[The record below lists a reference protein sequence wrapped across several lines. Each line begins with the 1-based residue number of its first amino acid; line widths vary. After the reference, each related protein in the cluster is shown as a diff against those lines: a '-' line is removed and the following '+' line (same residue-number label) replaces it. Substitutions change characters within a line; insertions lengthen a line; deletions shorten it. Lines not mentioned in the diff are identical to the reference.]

1 MSKKVRIGCASGFY
15 GDSQL
20 AAKQLVEKGNI
31 DYLVFDYLAE
41 VTMAIL
47 ARAKAKDENLGY
59 AVDFVSITLKNI
71 LKTCAEKGIKIVANA
86 GGVNVPACIA
96 AIENLCEQQG
106 VQLKVA
112 GIYGDDLSADTDLL
126 RQSQDFRELQTHA
139 ELPEKLASINAYL
152 GAEPIAE
159 ALRSADIIVT
169 GRVVDSAVVIGPL
182 MHEFG
187 WNKQQYDLLAQ
198 AALAGHIIEC
208 GAQCTGGN
216 FTDWHLVPDFSN
228 MSYPIVEVSEN
239 GDFSVQIAPK
249 TGGVVTTA
257 TVAEQIVYEIG
268 DPANYLLPDVTCD
281 FTSVQLKQVDE
292 NCVQVSGAKGFAPSN
307 QYKVCATYVDG
318 FKLMG
323 QFFMGGINAADKA
336 RTNLNAWIK
345 RTENFFEQQGWGKY
359 RNISLEMVG
368 AEDTYGKHART
379 QDTREVMAKFS
390 VHHDNRQALAFAA
403 SEIAYLA
410 TSAAPGMS
418 GFGTGRP
425 KPQPL
430 MRIHST
436 LIDKGKVPVTIQLG
450 DKVTS
455 EKTYITDDKVVP
467 HSGEKYTTDLTV
479 EALVIDDNT
488 KWVELHDIAY
498 ARSGDKGDNANIG
511 VIARKPEYVS
521 ILYHY
526 LTVDRVAEYFSHLV
540 KGEVE
545 RFELPG
551 INGFNFYMTQA
562 LGGGGTASLQI
573 DSQGKAFA
581 QMLLSMKVPLFKK

>member
-1 MSKKVRIGCASGFY
+1 MIKKVRIGCASGFY

-59 AVDFVSITLKNI
+59 AVDFVSITLNNI

-106 VQLKVA
+106 IQLKVA
-112 GIYGDDLSADTDLL
+112 GIYGDDLSADIESL
-126 RQSQDFRELQTHA
+126 RQSQDFRELQTHV

-182 MHEFG
+182 VHEFG

-239 GDFSVQIAPK
+239 GDFSVQIAPE
-249 TGGVVTTA
+249 TGGMVTPA

-281 FTSVQLKQVDE
+281 FTFVQLKQIDE
-292 NCVQVSGAKGFAPSN
+292 NCVLVSGAKGFAPSN
-307 QYKVCATYVDG
+307 QYKVCATYVDS

-336 RTNLNAWIK
+336 RANLNAWVK

-379 QDTREVMAKFS
+379 KDTREVMAKFS

-455 EKTYITDDKVVP
+455 EQSYITDDNVVP
-467 HSGEKYTTDLTV
+467 HSGEKYSTELTG
-479 EALVIDDNT
+479 EILVIDDNAE
-488 KWVELHDIAY
+488 WVELHQIAY

-526 LTVDRVAEYFSHLV
+526 LTADRVAEYFSHLV
-540 KGEVE
+540 KGDVK

-573 DSQGKAFA
+573 DSQGKAYA
-581 QMLLSMKVPLFKK
+581 QMLLSMRVPLFKK

>member
-1 MSKKVRIGCASGFY
+1 MIKKVRIGCASGFY

-59 AVDFVSITLKNI
+59 AVDFVSITLNNI

-106 VQLKVA
+106 IQLKVA
-112 GIYGDDLSADTDLL
+112 GIYGDDLSADIESL
-126 RQSQDFRELQTHA
+126 RQSQDFRELQTHV

-182 MHEFG
+182 VHEFG

-239 GDFSVQIAPK
+239 GDFSVQIAPE
-249 TGGVVTTA
+249 TGGMVTPA

-281 FTSVQLKQVDE
+281 FTFVQLKQIDE
-292 NCVQVSGAKGFAPSN
+292 NCVLVSGAKGFAPSN
-307 QYKVCATYVDG
+307 QYKVCATYVDS

-336 RTNLNAWIK
+336 RANLNAWVK

-379 QDTREVMAKFS
+379 KDTREVMAKFS

-455 EKTYITDDKVVP
+455 EQSYITDDNVVP
-467 HSGEKYTTDLTV
+467 HFGEKYSTKFTDEVVETTD
-479 EALVIDDNT
+479 NT
-488 KWVELHDIAY
+488 EWVELHQIAY

-526 LTVDRVAEYFSHLV
+526 LTADRVAEYFSHLV
-540 KGEVE
+540 KGEVD

-573 DSQGKAFA
+573 DSQGKAYA